1 MTDASF
7 FDEATEQSQV
17 KSTIVAK
24 YFWAWAKVIGSRPG
38 SNKIAYFD
46 LFSGPGHYDNGQD
59 STPLRVLRKAIDDP
73 SLREKLVFRFND
85 AYSEYARLLRQA
97 IDSLPDLDRLHHRPQ
112 VTNMVVGGD
121 LSRKIGRLRRIPTL
135 LFADPWGYKGLS
147 IQLIR
152 AFVKDNWGCECIFF
166 FNYNRINPGINNESV
181 REHMNDLFGEHRA
194 EELRRELCG
203 LSPTERELAIVE
215 AISQALKEDIGG
227 YVLTFRFKTASGRR
241 TSHHLIFVTRHS
253 RGYEIMK
260 EIMATESSESTQGVA
275 SFEYS
280 PASRRQPFLFQ
291 LSRPLDDLADML
303 LETFA
308 GQTLKMVEI
317 YKRHHVGTPYTKRNY
332 KAILASLENQGIIVA
347 NPPAEKRVIRKGQRT
362 FADSVLVRF
371 PEFG

>member
-227 YVLTFRFKTASGRR
+227 GVCADLSLQDCLWPADKSSLDFRDKTF
-241 TSHHLIFVTRHS
+241 TRLRDNEGDHGNRKLGIHS
-253 RGYEIMK
+253 R
-260 EIMATESSESTQGVA
+260 SC
-275 SFEYS
+275 
-280 PASRRQPFLFQ
+280 L
-291 LSRPLDDLADML
+291 
-303 LETFA
+303 
-308 GQTLKMVEI
+308 
-317 YKRHHVGTPYTKRNY
+317 
-332 KAILASLENQGIIVA
+332 
-347 NPPAEKRVIRKGQRT
+347 IRI
-362 FADSVLVRF
+362 
-371 PEFG
+371 